1 MSSINKSEKVTLTY
15 KDGKIKVLGTEIKA
29 VCEISSSEL
38 RNMYFGK
45 KGEGVLHIQLLGK
58 DTE

>member
-1 MSSINKSEKVTLTY
+1 MDINKSEKVTLTY
-15 KDGKIKVLGTEIKA
+15 KDGKIKVLGTKIKA

-45 KGEGVLHIQLLGK
+45 KGEGTLHLQLLSE
-58 DTE
+58 DSE